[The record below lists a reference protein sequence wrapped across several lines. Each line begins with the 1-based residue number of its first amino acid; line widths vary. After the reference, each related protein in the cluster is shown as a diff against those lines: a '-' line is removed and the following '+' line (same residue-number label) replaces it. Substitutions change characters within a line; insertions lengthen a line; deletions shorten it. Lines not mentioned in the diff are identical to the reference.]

1 MTTDHITA
9 THAAD
14 ITKSLLNANI
24 DHPDAWI
31 PIQRSDLDIIAA
43 VIARALQLEANIANM
58 LTLLNGSVA
67 AAPNAPAPPEPWKCT
82 LPPMPKPRAEL
93 TATDIAR
100 NVGAI
105 DWLQIAYDHED
116 LDAAHTTYVR
126 HLAEGN
132 LTWRKLEEQTRHNLV
147 YWIIYRIQVALDDET
162 ITASLY
168 DRMAPA
174 WAAKASALY
183 KTKPFTEWVSDAKE
197 KYASLAEPFRG

>member
-43 VIARALQLEANIANM
+43 VIARALQPEANIANM
-58 LTLLNGSVA
+58 LTLINGSVA
-67 AAPNAPAPPEPWKCT
+67 AVATPAAVPTAIKGPVAYHP
-82 LPPMPKPRAEL
+82 LPAEL
-93 TATDIAR
+93 TATDIAQ
-100 NVGAI
+100 NVGDL

-116 LDAAHTTYVR
+116 LDAAHTTYVK

-132 LTWRKLEEQTRHNLV
+132 LTWRKLEEQTRYNLI

-183 KTKPFTEWVSDAKE
+183 KTKPFTEWVSEAME
-197 KYASLAEPFRG
+197 KHAVPAEPFRD